1 MPSATIWSPPATRT
15 TSPATTSPI
24 GTARGTPS
32 RTTVAV
38 GATSAA
44 SLSSARFA
52 RTSWNVPIAM
62 FANEDAE
69 EERVLGFPK
78 TIVAAPKTARIRL
91 KTVNVFAIA
100 IER

>member
-24 GTARGTPS
+24 GTVRGTPS

-52 RTSWNVPIAM
+52 RISWNVPIAM
-62 FANEDAE
+62 FANRMPRKSAS
-69 EERVLGFPK
+69 RGFPK
-78 TIVAAPKTARIRL
+78 MIVAAPKTARIRL
-91 KTVNVFAIA
+91 KIVNVFAIA